1 MESRSRCTNRY
12 IKFKLGQYEA
22 MTGGVANGT
31 IVSALAYQPGYTYTV
46 PYSNAVSN
54 YPTSAMG
61 IKYIKY
67 RNQQSLIRQSS

>member
-1 MESRSRCTNRY
+1 
-12 IKFKLGQYEA
+12 

-46 PYSNAVSN
+46 PFSNTVTN

-61 IKYIKY
+61 IKCI
-67 RNQQSLIRQSS
+67 NIGINSL